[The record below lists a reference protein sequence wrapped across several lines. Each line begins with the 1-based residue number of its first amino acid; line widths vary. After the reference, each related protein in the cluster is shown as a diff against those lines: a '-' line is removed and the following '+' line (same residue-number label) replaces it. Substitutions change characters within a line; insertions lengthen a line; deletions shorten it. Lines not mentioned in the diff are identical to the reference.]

1 MPLIRLMTITIHEVP
16 SADKIEEI
24 AEQFHATI
32 KGSPSLAAVE
42 QISVLQLT
50 GTEINTYVDHK
61 VLDEKHRVLPPKPS
75 DFLTATEI
83 QKARKIY
90 REAETGTFASRCA
103 KEIIEPVLERI
114 NKAFGQENDA
124 RYLAYLVEHSFNQD
138 MR

>member
-1 MPLIRLMTITIHEVP
+1 MTITIHEAP
-16 SADKIEEI
+16 NGSKLEEV
-24 AEQFHATI
+24 AEQFHTTI
-32 KGSPSLAAVE
+32 KGSSSLAAVE
-42 QISVLQLT
+42 QVAVLQLT
-50 GTEINTYVDHK
+50 AAEINAYVDHK
-61 VLDEKHRVLPPKPS
+61 VLDEKHRVPPPKPS

-90 REAETGTFASRCA
+90 REAEAGTFASRCA

-124 RYLAYLVEHSFNQD
+124 RYLAYLVEYSFNQD